1 MAESFITAFII
12 YFVVID
18 PIGNSPIF
26 LALTS
31 HLDRA
36 KKTRIALEGTLYAS
50 LIMLFFALC
59 GRWILHY
66 LNISDSAFTI
76 AGGLILF
83 TVALEMLTSKRQ
95 ARKQKATED
104 PEGGD
109 KQSADNAD
117 STDGD
122 NIAVFPLAIP
132 LLAGPASILS
142 VMVVTADI
150 ESNLQSY
157 IASYGA
163 LIAVMVIT
171 AMTLSFTVRIERFID
186 ERATMVFSRITAI
199 ILAALSVQYVLN
211 GLSDL
216 GII

>member
-1 MAESFITAFII
+1 MIESFLTAFII
-12 YFVVID
+12 YFVVVD

-31 HLDRA
+31 GLDRK
-36 KKTRIALEGTLYAS
+36 KKTRIALEGTLFAT

-66 LNISDSAFTI
+66 LNITDSAFTI

-83 TVALEMLTSKRQ
+83 IVAIEMLTSKRQ
-95 ARKQKATED
+95 ARKQQATTD
-104 PEGGD
+104 P
-109 KQSADNAD
+109 AAD
-117 STDGD
+117 SASDGTDND

-150 ESNLQSY
+150 ERSLVSY

-163 LIAVMVIT
+163 LLAVMVVT
-171 AMTLSFTVRIERFID
+171 ALTLAVTVRIERFID
-186 ERATMVFSRITAI
+186 ERATIVFSRVTAI

-211 GLSDL
+211 GLSAL
-216 GII
+216 GLI

>member
-1 MAESFITAFII
+1 MAESFVTAFII

-76 AGGLILF
+76 SGGLILF
-83 TVALEMLTSKRQ
+83 SVSLEMLTSKRQ
-95 ARKQKATED
+95 ARKQKATEEPD
-104 PEGGD
+104 GDDTDASGG
-109 KQSADNAD
+109 S
-117 STDGD
+117 DGD

-171 AMTLSFTVRIERFID
+171 AITLSLTVRIERFID

-199 ILAALSVQYVLN
+199 ILAALSVQYILN
-211 GLSDL
+211 GLASL
-216 GII
+216 GLL